1 MWNDS
6 NFKNHISS
14 IIEEEITPI
23 IFQPPPPSDWG
34 IFGDETVRVTNIRC
48 AWYLLKYQT
57 EVQIWKVWNFVLCPK
72 SHFQHPALER
82 PILPAGLFA
91 KQSKSKETC
100 ERLNNLYFLFLF
112 HVFCMILWY
121 FSSEFGAQSKL
132 EETVELKTNLS
143 MQNQIDDR
151 RCNFY

>member
-1 MWNDS
+1 MWYLFNKPYMWNDS
-6 NFKNHISS
+6 IFKNHLSS
-14 IIEEEITPI
+14 IMNKKLRPWYLYNFHLPPIGEISAMRLCEWQI
-23 IFQPPPPSDWG
+23 S
-34 IFGDETVRVTNIRC
+34 VRC
-48 AWYLLKYQT
+48 AWYLFKYQT

-100 ERLNNLYFLFLF
+100 ERLNNFYFLFLF

-121 FSSEFGAQSKL
+121 FSSEFGAQSK
-132 EETVELKTNLS
+132 
-143 MQNQIDDR
+143 
-151 RCNFY
+151 F